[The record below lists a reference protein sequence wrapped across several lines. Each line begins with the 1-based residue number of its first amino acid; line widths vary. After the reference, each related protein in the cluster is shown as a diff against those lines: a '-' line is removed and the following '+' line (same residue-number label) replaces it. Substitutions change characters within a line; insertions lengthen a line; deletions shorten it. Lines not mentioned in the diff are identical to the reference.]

1 MLKKELRKAYKI
13 KRQEL
18 NDEELAFK
26 SLQIANQL
34 VNMPIWEHVYYRT
47 KRSSDRVYF
56 TSSFRERQRGRPIKK
71 QF

>member
-34 VNMPIWEHVYYRT
+34 VNMPIWEHVYYHLFLT
-47 KRSSDRVYF
+47 ITEQKEVQTEF
-56 TSSFRERQRGRPIKK
+56 ILPILLCL
-71 QF
+71 